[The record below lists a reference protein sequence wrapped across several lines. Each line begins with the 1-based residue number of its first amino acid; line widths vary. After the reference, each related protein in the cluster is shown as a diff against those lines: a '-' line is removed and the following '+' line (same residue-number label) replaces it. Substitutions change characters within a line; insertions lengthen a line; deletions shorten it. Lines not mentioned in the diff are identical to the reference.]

1 MKTTHFRR
9 FFLTIISVLMVGVF
23 SCICVSADELDTAE
37 PIKLDQEKSI
47 TAYKDYGNIQWSHYY
62 KFTAPYTGL
71 FEIATTPFESN
82 SISVTDL
89 EGHYICGSD
98 YNPYTKK
105 VDSVAD
111 LIKGRVYYI
120 EIQGYEDYSEHS
132 QIAIRTSIKK
142 HSHRLGSYTYIYS
155 DDNDTGLFYRECLC
169 NNCGYKNLFFKNRPS
184 ISKLTKGKK
193 KFTARIRYKYD
204 VQFQLQYSTNKN
216 FKKAKSTTLFV
227 YESKTIKK
235 LRKKKTYYVRVR
247 AYTTANNG
255 ISNVKV
261 YSPWSAVK
269 KVKTK

>member
-37 PIKLDQEKSI
+37 PIKLSQETSI
-47 TAYKDYGNIQWSHYY
+47 TAYKGEEDIYWSHYY

-89 EGHYICGSD
+89 EGHYIGGSD
-98 YNPYTKK
+98 YNPYTKR
-105 VDSVAD
+105 VDSAVD
-111 LIKGRVYYI
+111 LVKGRVYYI
-120 EIQGYEDYSEHS
+120 KIYGYEEYSEYS
-132 QIAIRTSIKK
+132 QIAIQTSIKK
-142 HSHRLGSYTYIYS
+142 HSHRLGSYTYVCS
-155 DDNDTGLFYRECLC
+155 DYNGLFYRECLC
-169 NNCGYKNLFFKNRPS
+169 NNCGYKNLFFKDRPS

-204 VQFQLQYSTNKN
+204 VKFQLQYSTNKN

>member
-1 MKTTHFRR
+1 MKTTHLRR

-37 PIKLDQEKSI
+37 PIKLGQEKSI
-47 TAYKDYGNIQWSHYY
+47 TAYKDGTDIYWGHYY

-71 FEIATTPFESN
+71 FEITSTSHEN
-82 SISVTDL
+82 NCISITDL
-89 EGHYICGSD
+89 EGHYICENGYS
-98 YNPYTKK
+98 PYTKRVESA
-105 VDSVAD
+105 VDLV
-111 LIKGRVYYI
+111 KGRVYYI
-120 EIQGYEDYSEHS
+120 EIHGFEDYSEHS
-132 QIAIRTSIKK
+132 QIEIRTSIKK
-142 HSHRLGSYTYIYS
+142 HSHRLGSYTYAYDS
-155 DDNDTGLFYRECLC
+155 NRGLFYRECLC
-169 NNCGYKNLFFKNRPS
+169 YGCEYINLHLKNKPS

-193 KFTARIRYKYD
+193 KFTAKISYKYD
-204 VQFQLQYSTNKN
+204 EGSFQIQYSTNKN
-216 FKKAKSTTLFV
+216 FKKAKSTTL
-227 YESKTIKK
+227 YYRGSKTIKR